1 MVPTLAP
8 IALPSVY
15 CLSITVSL
23 SFALA
28 DFPVYGMHSLV
39 HQTLVFGITLV
50 IVPDFDPKLFLEYIK
65 AYPPL

>member
-1 MVPTLAP
+1 MRLQNAVPTLAR

-23 SFALA
+23 SLAPA
-28 DFPVYGMHSLV
+28 DFAVYGMHSLV

-50 IVPDFDPKLFLEYIK
+50 IVPGFDPKLFLE
-65 AYPPL
+65 